1 MKHKLLK
8 AAGFVVAMLS
18 MHATTY
24 GQELRTSLFDGV
36 NRTML
41 AARSAQADVLSPK
54 AFEAAMEAYSE
65 AQKSYKND
73 GEIAKIKENIK
84 KADGKFSEAI
94 ENAKVGSV
102 MFSQALS
109 ARSDAMN
116 AEAGQFSKNNWKEAE
131 EEMKDAAGELEK
143 GDSNDAKE
151 QAKTATALYRKA
163 ELESIKANYLS
174 NAKKLV
180 EQADKN
186 KVYKTAPKT
195 LSEAK
200 GMIAKAEKELAE
212 NRYDTDDARYL
223 AKEAEYKA
231 LLAMHIAMQEKM
243 LDEKDFEA
251 EDYLLMM
258 YAPIAKIGEAFNLNM
273 RFDQG
278 IDGPVEQ
285 IISSIKGD
293 DNLIATL
300 EAKLYNYQL
309 HNENLTALLDEQRKI
324 QEIMKGQLSEEA
336 LVAQKR
342 QTALQARIDRAAEID
357 AKFDKIQRI
366 FTAEEALVF
375 RQKDDVIIR
384 MIGVNFDISKSE
396 IKQEDYA
403 LLTKLQQAVNTFEN
417 ATIVIEGHTD
427 SQGGDDS
434 NLELSQ
440 ARADAVLSYLN
451 ANTTIDKSRF
461 STKGFGESKP
471 VANNETA
478 AGRTTNR
485 RIDIVIKPTMMDTLV
500 GLSTSGN

>member
-8 AAGFVVAMLS
+8 AAGVVVAMLS

-24 GQELRTSLFDGV
+24 GQELRSSLFDGV

-54 AFEAAMEAYSE
+54 TFEAAMEAYNE
-65 AQKSYKND
+65 AQKRYKNE
-73 GEIAKIKENIK
+73 GEISDIKEDIA
-84 KADGKFSEAI
+84 KANAKFSQAI
-94 ENAKVGSV
+94 ENTKVGSV
-102 MFSQALS
+102 LFSQALA
-109 ARSDAMN
+109 ARNDATN
-116 AEAGQFSKNNWKEAE
+116 AEAGQFSKSDWKAAE
-131 EEMKDAAGELEK
+131 EEMKNAAEELEK

-151 QAKTATALYRKA
+151 KAKTATALYRKA

-186 KVYKTAPKT
+186 KVYKVAPKT
-195 LSEAK
+195 LEESKAL
-200 GMIAKAEKELAE
+200 IAKAEKELAE
-212 NRYDTDDARYL
+212 NRYDTDGARYL
-223 AKEAEYKA
+223 SKEAEYKA
-231 LLAMHIAMQEKM
+231 LLAMHIAKQEEI
-243 LDEKDFEA
+243 LDDKDFEA

-258 YAPIAKIGEAFNLNM
+258 YEPIAKIGEALDLNL
-273 RFDQG
+273 RFDKG
-278 IDGPVEQ
+278 VEGPLAE
-285 IISSIKGD
+285 IMSSIKGD

-300 EAKLYNYQL
+300 EAKLYNYKL
-309 HNENLTALLDEQRKI
+309 HNDNLTALLNEQRNI
-324 QEIMKGQLSEEA
+324 QEIMKGQLSDEA

-342 QTALQARIDRAAEID
+342 QQALQARIDRAAEID

-396 IKQEDYA
+396 IKQDDYA

-427 SQGGDDS
+427 SQGGDDL

-478 AGRTTNR
+478 AGRTVNR

-500 GLSTSGN
+500 GLNTSGN

>member
-1 MKHKLLK
+1 MKQRI
-8 AAGFVVAMLS
+8 AIAVGVVAAMLTI
-18 MHATTY
+18 HGTTY
-24 GQELRTSLFDGV
+24 GQELKTSLFDGV
-36 NRTML
+36 NRNML
-41 AARSAQADVLSPK
+41 AARYAQADVLSPK
-54 AFEAAMEAYSE
+54 TFEAAMEAYSE
-65 AQKSYKND
+65 AQKSYKNE
-73 GEIAKIKENIK
+73 GEIAKIKENKK

-109 ARSDAMN
+109 ARNDAMN
-116 AEAGQFSKNNWKEAE
+116 AEAGQFSQKNWNEAE
-131 EEMKDAAGELEK
+131 EAMKEAAGELEK

-186 KVYKTAPKT
+186 KVYKVAPKT
-195 LSEAK
+195 FKEARAL
-200 GMIAKAEKELAE
+200 IAKAEKELAD
-212 NRYDTDDARYL
+212 NRYDTDGARYL

-231 LLAMHIAMQEKM
+231 LLAMHIAKQEEI
-243 LDEKDFEA
+243 LDDKDFEA

-258 YAPIAKIGEAFNLNM
+258 YEPITKIGEALDLNV
-273 RFDQG
+273 RFDNG
-278 IDGPVEQ
+278 IDGPVAE

-293 DNLIATL
+293 ENLIATL

-309 HNENLTALLDEQRKI
+309 HNENLTALLYEQRKI

-342 QTALQARIDRAAEID
+342 QQNLQARIDRAAEID

-366 FTAEEALVF
+366 FASDEAQVF
-375 RQKDDVIIR
+375 RQQDDVIIR
-384 MIGVNFDISKSE
+384 MIGVNFDISKAE

-403 LLTKLQQAVNTFEN
+403 LLTKLQQAISTFAN

-427 SQGGDDS
+427 SQGGDDL

-471 VANNETA
+471 VANNESA
-478 AGRTTNR
+478 AGRTINR
-485 RIDIVIKPTMMDTLV
+485 RIDVVIKPTMMDTLV
-500 GLSTSGN
+500 GLNTSSN

>member
-1 MKHKLLK
+1 MKQKTVK
-8 AAGFVVAMLS
+8 TAGIVLAMLT
-18 MHATTY
+18 MHVATY
-24 GQELRTSLFDGV
+24 GQELASSLFDDV
-36 NRTML
+36 NRTL
-41 AARSAQADVLSPK
+41 QAARNAQADVLSPK
-54 AFEAAMEAYSE
+54 SFAAGMEAYND

-73 GEIAKIKENIK
+73 GEISDIKEDIAEAN
-84 KADGKFSEAI
+84 AKFSQAI
-94 ENAKVGSV
+94 ENTKVGSV
-102 MFSQALS
+102 LFSQALS
-109 ARSDAMN
+109 ARNDAMN

-186 KVYKTAPKT
+186 KVYKVAPKT
-195 LSEAK
+195 FEEAK
-200 GMIAKAEKELAE
+200 ALIAKAEKELAE
-212 NRYDTDDARYL
+212 NRYDTDGARYL

-231 LLAMHIAMQEKM
+231 LLAMHIAKQEEI
-243 LDEKDFEA
+243 LDDKDFEA

-258 YAPIAKIGEAFNLNM
+258 YEPITKIGEALDLNI
-273 RFDQG
+273 RFDNG
-278 IDGPVEQ
+278 VDGPVAE

-309 HNENLTALLDEQRKI
+309 HNENLTALLSEQRKI
-324 QEIMKGQLSEEA
+324 QEIMKGQLSDEA

-342 QTALQARIDRAAEID
+342 QQALQARIDRAAEID
-357 AKFDKIQRI
+357 AKFDKIQHI
-366 FTAEEALVF
+366 FATDEAQVF
-375 RQKDDVIIR
+375 RQQDDVIIR

-403 LLTKLQQAVNTFEN
+403 LLTKLQQAVNTFDN

-427 SQGGDDS
+427 SQGGDDL

-440 ARADAVLSYLN
+440 ARADAVLSYMS

-478 AGRTTNR
+478 AGRRVNR

-500 GLSTSGN
+500 GLNTSGN

>member
-1 MKHKLLK
+1 
-8 AAGFVVAMLS
+8 
-18 MHATTY
+18 
-24 GQELRTSLFDGV
+24 
-36 NRTML
+36 
-41 AARSAQADVLSPK
+41 
-54 AFEAAMEAYSE
+54 
-65 AQKSYKND
+65 
-73 GEIAKIKENIK
+73 
-84 KADGKFSEAI
+84 
-94 ENAKVGSV
+94 
-102 MFSQALS
+102 
-109 ARSDAMN
+109 
-116 AEAGQFSKNNWKEAE
+116 
-131 EEMKDAAGELEK
+131 
-143 GDSNDAKE
+143 
-151 QAKTATALYRKA
+151 
-163 ELESIKANYLS
+163 
-174 NAKKLV
+174 
-180 EQADKN
+180 
-186 KVYKTAPKT
+186 
-195 LSEAK
+195 
-200 GMIAKAEKELAE
+200 
-212 NRYDTDDARYL
+212 
-223 AKEAEYKA
+223 
-231 LLAMHIAMQEKM
+231 MHIAMQEKM